1 WRSDGANQ
9 QMGSCCAAT
18 VSRRPR
24 GVLDCRRDRSQGH
37 PGADR
42 THRHLDSRRMA
53 GTVGDRVGRAVRGSH
68 PQRIRLRGRRG
79 DHAWRDTRRAAADRS
94 DLSSDLIGRGM
105 SQYLKDKVIIVTGAA
120 SGFGKL
126 ISEEC
131 AAGGAKGVG
140 VDVSVEGL
148 NEVFGGI
155 QAAGF
160 EGTAHVADVT
170 DMAQVQAASQHAV
183 DTYGRIDV
191 IVNNAGVMPLA
202 FFADHERAWEK
213 WHKAID
219 INIKGVVNGV
229 SAVYDTM
236 IKQGR
241 GQVVNISSIYG
252 NAGTEG
258 SGVYSATKAAVD
270 VLSDSLRVEAQ
281 GRIKVTTVKPTGVLG
296 TNL

>member
-1 WRSDGANQ
+1 
-9 QMGSCCAAT
+9 
-18 VSRRPR
+18 
-24 GVLDCRRDRSQGH
+24 
-37 PGADR
+37 
-42 THRHLDSRRMA
+42 MA
-53 GTVGDRVGRAVRGSH
+53 E
-68 PQRIRLRGRRG
+68 
-79 DHAWRDTRRAAADRS
+79 
-94 DLSSDLIGRGM
+94 
-105 SQYLKDKVIIVTGAA
+105 YLKYVKEKVIIVTGAA

-126 ISEEC
+126 ISEKC
-131 AAGGAKGVG
+131 AAGGANVVG
-140 VDVSVEGL
+140 VDVSVDGL
-148 NEVFGGI
+148 NEVFEGI
-155 QAAGF
+155 RAAGF

-170 DMAQVQAASQHAV
+170 DMAQVQAAGRHAV

-219 INIKGVVNGV
+219 INIKGVVNGI

-241 GQVVNISSIYG
+241 GQVINISSIYG

-270 VLSDSLRVEAQ
+270 VISDSLRVETQ

-296 TNL
+296 TNLAGGVVNEAAVIGIVGQKGAQFLENAGNLQTGALRPEQTDVDSVEYWLITPDDLANAVVHVIDQPWGINISDVTIRASGENYVY

>member
-1 WRSDGANQ
+1 MAPHPMSSTPWWPLIEQPN
-9 QMGSCCAAT
+9 
-18 VSRRPR
+18 RR
-24 GVLDCRRDRSQGH
+24 
-37 PGADR
+37 
-42 THRHLDSRRMA
+42 T
-53 GTVGDRVGRAVRGSH
+53 
-68 PQRIRLRGRRG
+68 
-79 DHAWRDTRRAAADRS
+79 
-94 DLSSDLIGRGM
+94 M
-105 SQYLKDKVIIVTGAA
+105 SKYLQDKVIIVTGAA

-126 ISEEC
+126 ISEKC
-131 AAGGAKGVG
+131 AAGGAKVVG

-148 NEVFGGI
+148 NEVFEGI
-155 QAAGF
+155 RAAGF
-160 EGTAHVADVT
+160 EGTPHVADVT
-170 DMAQVQAASQHAV
+170 DMAQVQAAGQHAV

-219 INIKGVVNGV
+219 INIKGVVNGI

-241 GQVVNISSIYG
+241 GQVINISSIYG

-270 VLSDSLRVEAQ
+270 VLSDSLRVETQ

-296 TNL
+296 NNLDGGVLNDAAIIGLVGQKGAQFLENAGNLQTGALRPEQMDVDSVEYWLITPDDLANAVVHVIDQPR

>member
-1 WRSDGANQ
+1 
-9 QMGSCCAAT
+9 
-18 VSRRPR
+18 
-24 GVLDCRRDRSQGH
+24 
-37 PGADR
+37 
-42 THRHLDSRRMA
+42 MA
-53 GTVGDRVGRAVRGSH
+53 E
-68 PQRIRLRGRRG
+68 
-79 DHAWRDTRRAAADRS
+79 
-94 DLSSDLIGRGM
+94 
-105 SQYLKDKVIIVTGAA
+105 YLKYVKEKVIIVTGAA

-126 ISEEC
+126 ISEKC
-131 AAGGAKGVG
+131 AAGGAKVVG

-148 NEVFGGI
+148 NEVFEGI
-155 QAAGF
+155 RAAGF

-170 DMAQVQAASQHAV
+170 DMAQVQAAGQHAV

-219 INIKGVVNGV
+219 INIKGVVNGI

-241 GQVVNISSIYG
+241 GQVINISSIYG

-270 VLSDSLRVEAQ
+270 VISDSLRVETQ

-296 TNL
+296 TNLAGGVVNEAAVIGLVGQKGAQFLENAGNLQTGALRPEQTDVDSVEYWLITPDDLANAVVHVIDQPWGINISDVTIRASGENYVY

>member
-1 WRSDGANQ
+1 
-9 QMGSCCAAT
+9 
-18 VSRRPR
+18 
-24 GVLDCRRDRSQGH
+24 
-37 PGADR
+37 
-42 THRHLDSRRMA
+42 
-53 GTVGDRVGRAVRGSH
+53 
-68 PQRIRLRGRRG
+68 
-79 DHAWRDTRRAAADRS
+79 
-94 DLSSDLIGRGM
+94 M

-120 SGFGKL
+120 SGFGRL
-126 ISEEC
+126 ISEKC
-131 AAGGAKGVG
+131 AAGGAKVVG
-140 VDVSVEGL
+140 LDVNVDGL
-148 NEVFGGI
+148 NEVIEGI
-155 QAAGF
+155 RAAGF

-170 DMAQVQAASQHAV
+170 DMDQVQAAGRHAV

-219 INIKGVVNGV
+219 INIKGVVNGI
-229 SAVYDTM
+229 SAVFDTM

-270 VLSDSLRVEAQ
+270 VLSDSLRIEAQ

-296 TNL
+296 TNLASGVVNEAAIIGIIGQKGAQFFENAGNLQTGALRPEQTDVDSVQYWLITPDDLANAVVHVIDQPWGINISDVTVRASGENYVC